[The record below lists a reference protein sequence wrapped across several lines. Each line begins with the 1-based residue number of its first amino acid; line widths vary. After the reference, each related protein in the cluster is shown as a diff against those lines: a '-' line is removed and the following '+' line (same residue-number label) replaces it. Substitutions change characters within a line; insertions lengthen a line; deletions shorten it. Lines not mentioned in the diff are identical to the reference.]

1 MVKWIGW
8 PSKYNSYELVD
19 YLANAPKAVAAY
31 ERKLKRKQKGGNDG
45 LAKRAYR

>member
-8 PSKYNSYELVD
+8 LSKYNSYEPVD
-19 YLANAPKAVAAY
+19 YLANALKAMAAY
-31 ERKLKRKQKGGNDG
+31 ERKLKRKRKGSNDG